1 MEMRIP
7 IKLLILHTYYLTLEN
22 LRQPM
27 YLVSTFVFPS
37 LFFWFFGIPNAPD
50 ADGLAMLTASFCAFA
65 VLSVVLFQ
73 FGIGVATDRET
84 SWYSYLRVLP
94 APRGTQL
101 TARIFSGI
109 VFATLGVLGV
119 LATARFL
126 GDLDFAPYHWGQ
138 FLLTLALGAVPF
150 ACLGLALG
158 LVVSAR
164 SSTPF
169 LNLTYLPL
177 SFAGGLWMPPNIL
190 PKVVQDVSVYLP
202 SRHYGELLWATL
214 LGADIAKRDFWGL
227 FAAFSVLLLLLVVL
241 IRREEDQ
248 VFR

>member
-1 MEMRIP
+1 MKFP
-7 IKLLILHTYYLTLEN
+7 LKLFALHTYYLTLEN

-27 YLVSTFVFPS
+27 YLISTFVFPS

-50 ADGLAMLTASFCAFA
+50 PDGLAMLTASFCAFA

-94 APRGTQL
+94 APRGTQMIS
-101 TARIFSGI
+101 RIASGI
-109 VFATLGVLGV
+109 IFATMGVLGV
-119 LATARFL
+119 LATARYL
-126 GDLDFAPYHWGQ
+126 GELDFAPYYWSH

-158 LVVSAR
+158 LLVSAR
-164 SSTPF
+164 SSTPV

-190 PKVVQDVSVYLP
+190 PKIVQDVSIYLP

-214 LGADIAKRDFWGL
+214 LGGEVTKRDLWGL
-227 FAAFSVLLLLLVVL
+227 IAAFVVLLTLLMFLL
-241 IRREEDQ
+241 RREEDQ